1 MHGRVFLQ
9 ATDGSEHLGLLLP
22 NRSKHEL
29 RYQEALVQEAAMA
42 SCGAGRREE
51 ARAEQNNACGANQR
65 LHTNS
70 WGQHH
75 PCGTVDGK

>member
-1 MHGRVFLQ
+1 MGVFLQ

-29 RYQEALVQEAAMA
+29 RYQEALVQDAAMA

-51 ARAEQNNACGANQR
+51 ATAEQNNACTMQPRA
-65 LHTNS
+65 LHK
-70 WGQHH
+70 G
-75 PCGTVDGK
+75 CR